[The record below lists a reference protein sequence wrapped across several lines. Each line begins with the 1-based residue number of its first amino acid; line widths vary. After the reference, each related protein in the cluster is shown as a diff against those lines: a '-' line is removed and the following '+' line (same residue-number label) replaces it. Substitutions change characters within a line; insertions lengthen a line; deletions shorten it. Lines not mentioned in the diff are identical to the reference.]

1 MDYTDYDIDC
11 LGPRGVNNTALHW
24 LREAKINTLGQL
36 AGYSRVGLTKL
47 HGIGEQYANDIAQ
60 ALRAFSLSLR
70 DEPETARITAGR
82 DIVTVRFAESKV
94 GYGTPKSYAYY
105 CDIDGIAVGDAVV
118 VDTPSSGLTV
128 VRVVSIAP
136 LTAEDVHKAS
146 KWIVDKVDV
155 AAHNARRER
164 EARRKVLEAQL
175 EKALE
180 EALRKDRFTRLAEL
194 NPDLAPLV
202 EELKGL

>member
-1 MDYTDYDIDC
+1 MECTDYNIEC
-11 LGPRGVNNTALHW
+11 LGSRGVNSTALHW
-24 LREAKINTLGQL
+24 LREAKINTIGELCK
-36 AGYSRVGLTKL
+36 LTPSEVCGL
-47 HGIGEQYANDIAQ
+47 HGIGAQYVTDIAQ
-60 ALRAFSLSLR
+60 ALRAFGLSLR
-70 DEPETARITAGR
+70 GEPEMARVTTGPT
-82 DIVTVRFAESKV
+82 IVTVRFAESKV
-94 GYGTPKSYAYY
+94 GYASAKGYAYY
-105 CDIDGIAVGDAVV
+105 CDIDGVAVGDAVV

-128 VRVVSIAP
+128 VRVVSLVP
-136 LTAEDVHKAS
+136 DTAEDVHKVN

-180 EALRKDRFTRLAEL
+180 EALRKDRFARLAEL